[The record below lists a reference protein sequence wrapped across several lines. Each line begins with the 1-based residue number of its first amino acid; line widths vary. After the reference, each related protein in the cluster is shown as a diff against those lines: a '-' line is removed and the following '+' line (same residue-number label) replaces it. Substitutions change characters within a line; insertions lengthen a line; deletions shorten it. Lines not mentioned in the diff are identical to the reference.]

1 MELAFSLQL
10 SSFVPVLWDG
20 NIILLPGD
28 SIEAWVNSI
37 KRYDIDMELV
47 SESYEIEEVI
57 RLHRAKNNDSAAKQE
72 SIEGL

>member
-1 MELAFSLQL
+1 M
-10 SSFVPVLWDG
+10 SSPNASRGGDIVIV